1 MKLDFHSRSS
11 AFVLALAG
19 FLAAASAAFGA
30 AETERKYSTEEDWQ
44 KSLKQADAKI
54 SKAEQA
60 LRGSDPIAR
69 RQAVLD
75 LQADPIAVQRL
86 NKREGAAA
94 EAIRKGVNAE
104 VSDIR
109 TQAKENIKN
118 DYAEK
123 WNAEHPN
130 QKIKASDVEIVEPT
144 NRKAPSSTSKV
155 SQDWDVT
162 VRVNGQ
168 DVAAKSAKAVVDK
181 AYFDATGGK
190 GTFGNATAD
199 QVAERQHVETTDK
212 NHLEAYKDAEKLGVM
227 GNEADLKNYKR
238 GQDFADVM
246 DYKGREALKM
256 EGAAGEYEQFRQ
268 ASKQYDNIVSKTV
281 GAHGGKV
288 PTKVEEGMQ
297 VMKDVADMKISPA
310 EGRARLAAMGETAES
325 MTKKAGDL
333 MEAAEKLKP
342 TAAKTKADVPD
353 SKIGKAADAAGK
365 IVDGIGYG
373 SDLDKIAEGY
383 VNDDAGQIKEGL
395 KDLAE
400 DVASELPVVGAA
412 IAAGKTAEAVSGS
425 VADHAASRVEIE
437 NLDAKHG
444 GDEQRAAIYSD
455 LYKARSA
462 AFRDEEGRLS
472 PEDQKRLQQECGEL
486 ADRYVLG
493 DDRAKAKVEAAYNKM
508 GKDVPE
514 RKSMDRTVGETI
526 GDYVDDVK
534 DNAVNMVRGIGR
546 QAEDTAEFVKLATT
560 GESSREKKLGE
571 SEAEQDQQQRLK
583 DKLKEYGVFDDV
595 AETLSK
601 TAFGEDADK
610 AAEARAFINDIAKEV
625 AEERKQAEAES
636 AKSAEAKSLR
646 EAEGG
651 ELPPAGHEKSV
662 AVGPEGGSLG
672 GFKKNREAERTGETL
687 SDTAFAGLTLRE
699 KQQEGWNLRTEMES
713 RGILDAGAEQARAIE
728 DKASAD
734 AAAAQNANSWGTAIA
749 NGVQQGVTV
758 GLSAMGA
765 SFAGTIGEELGHRAV
780 NSVFGDPDHK
790 NLLDDDWR
798 PSGGGESVSSGG
810 GESAAG
816 GGTSVAS
823 GGESV
828 SNASTSPAKK
838 ACDCKDE
845 AKDSGGSGSVA
856 LTAASSGK
864 TAANRGRCV
873 RCGEEKSV
881 NKNGLCLACVA
892 RTITTEAVK
901 ATADGV
907 HKTIE
912 DGVENAKKV
921 LGGAAQNSN
930 PTSGQ
935 GVKSSGESVTA
946 ASKTASSGKGNG
958 IWAFKGGTCIKCGK
972 KTWVIDGSG
981 DGAGCCQDCY
991 FGASAVH
998 QSVASPFHD

>member
-325 MTKKAGDL
+325 MTKKAGDI

-383 VNDDAGQIKEGL
+383 INDDAGQIKEGL

-412 IAAGKTAEAVSGS
+412 ITAGKTAEAVSGS

-462 AFRDEEGRLS
+462 AFRDEEGRIS

-486 ADRYVLG
+486 ASRYVLG
-493 DDRAKAKVEAAYNKM
+493 DERAKAKVEAAYNKM
-508 GKDVPE
+508 GKTVPE
-514 RKSMDRTVGETI
+514 RNSMDRTVGETI
-526 GDYVDDVK
+526 VDYAGDVA
-534 DNAVNMVRGIGR
+534 DNAVNMAKGIAQ
-546 QAEDTAEFVKLATT
+546 QAEDTAEFVNLAVT
-560 GESSREKKLGE
+560 GESGRMPKPGE
-571 SEAEQDQQQRLK
+571 TVAEQDQQQRLK
-583 DKLKEYGVFDDV
+583 EKLKEHGVFDDV
-595 AETLSK
+595 AEQLSK
-601 TAFGEDADK
+601 AAYGNDPAA
-610 AAEARAFINDIAKEV
+610 AAEANAFINRIAKEV
-625 AEERKQAEAES
+625 AEERKQAEAKV
-636 AKSAEAKSLR
+636 AAAQSLR

-651 ELPPAGHEKSV
+651 ELPPAGGETSV
-662 AVGPEGGSLG
+662 AEGPEGGSLG
-672 GFKKNREAERTGETL
+672 AFAKDRGNERADATAG
-687 SDTAFAGLTLRE
+687 DNAFAGLTTRE
-699 KQQEGWNLRTEMES
+699 RQQEGWN
-713 RGILDAGAEQARAIE
+713 EQIE
-728 DKASAD
+728 IETRRKLEEG
-734 AAAAQNANSWGTAIA
+734 AAAAQDIGRKSAADTAAAQEANSWGSAIA
-749 NGVQQGVTV
+749 DGVQQGVTI
-758 GLSAMGA
+758 GLSAAGA

-798 PSGGGESVSSGG
+798 PRGGGESVSSGG

-881 NKNGLCLACVA
+881 NKNGLCLDCVA
-892 RTITTEAVK
+892 RTVTSEAVK

-921 LGGAAQNSN
+921 LGGTAQNSN